1 MFKEGDMVLVID
13 QDPPAEGVVEK
24 VSTWDKVVV
33 YKIAPLPKTPCYF
46 VRVQSWDN
54 GRNGGRWLDEG
65 SLAAPEAGR

>member
-1 MFKEGDMVLVID
+1 MFKEGDRVIVIL
-13 QDPPAEGVVEK
+13 QTPHVEGVVEK

-54 GRNGGRWLDEG
+54 GTNGGRWLDET
-65 SLAAPEAGR
+65 SLAEPEAGL